1 MQAAHHIFFYDVS
14 DKMKKTRIVFASEE
28 IMELVIQYYCK
39 VSILNI
45 ESLIKKFQ
53 TASGDMLA
61 ASLSAQ
67 LVQGIAFSHI
77 QERVYAR
84 ELIYMQ
90 PDGKGER
97 SVPLHLLSTSKC
109 GGQRAAMYS
118 DRVSNS
124 GCDSCNSASLQFVA
138 TMRGAVM

>member
-1 MQAAHHIFFYDVS
+1 MVQAAHHIFFYDVN

-97 SVPLHLLSTSKC
+97 SIPLHLPSTSKC
-109 GGQRAAMYS
+109 GGP
-118 DRVSNS
+118 
-124 GCDSCNSASLQFVA
+124 ASRYV
-138 TMRGAVM
+138 